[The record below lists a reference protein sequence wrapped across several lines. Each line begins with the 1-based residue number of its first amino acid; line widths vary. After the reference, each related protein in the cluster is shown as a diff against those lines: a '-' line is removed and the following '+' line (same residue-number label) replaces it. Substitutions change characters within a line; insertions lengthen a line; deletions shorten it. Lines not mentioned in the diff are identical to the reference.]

1 MEGLTTN
8 ELHHIA
14 AGIAFGVAA
23 LGATL
28 ALGMI
33 GKARVEGL
41 SRNPEADKKMFT
53 PGIIALAF
61 CEGVALFALWA
72 VYLILNAK

>member
-1 MEGLTTN
+1 MEGLSTN

-14 AGIAFGVAA
+14 AGIAFAIAG

-33 GKARVEGL
+33 GKSWLEGL

-61 CEGVALFALWA
+61 CEWVALFALWA
-72 VYLILNAK
+72 VYLILGAK

>member
-1 MEGLTTN
+1 MSPEIHQL
-8 ELHHIA
+8 A

-23 LGATL
+23 LGTTL

-33 GKARVEGL
+33 GKSWVEGR

-53 PGIIALAF
+53 PAIISLAF
-61 CEGVALFALWA
+61 TEGIALFALGA
-72 VYLILNAK
+72 AYLILNAK

>member
-1 MEGLTTN
+1 MSPEI
-8 ELHHIA
+8 HHLA
-14 AGIAFGVAA
+14 AGLAFGIAG

-33 GKARVEGL
+33 GKAWLEGL

-61 CEGVALFALWA
+61 CEGVALFGLGAL
-72 VYLILNAK
+72 YLILNAQ